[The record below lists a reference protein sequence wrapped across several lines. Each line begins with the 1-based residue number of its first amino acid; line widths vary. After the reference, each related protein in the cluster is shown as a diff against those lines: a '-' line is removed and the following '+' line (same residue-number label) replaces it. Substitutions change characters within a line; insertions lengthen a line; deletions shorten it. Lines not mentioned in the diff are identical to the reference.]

1 VSLPACSLLLVS
13 MLLVGG
19 TAAAQP
25 QPSARQRQ
33 DRRVLLPGNPDDP
46 TPEIRV
52 AGGNLTI
59 LLFNAPLDRD
69 SLEVD
74 RARFNL
80 VDAGERSLTLLP
92 TTDLG
97 SEERL
102 VLKVRFKDRLP
113 TQAVFAL
120 VSHPS
125 EVDGTVEVAHRP
137 DTLES
142 SKATCMDTG
151 PAGFV
156 FSGVLDK
163 DGIQAT
169 PFFTSVPAENR
180 SGLQVTRGV
189 GYRAQLWAA
198 VSLEVRNLPGQKP
211 WVPGTVRLTGVDGA
225 LVTVRAVHMKP
236 SVLKP
241 RESGL
246 LVLETAAIANKDA
259 LGPFLVELL
268 DEDGGRALTVSGVK
282 FK

>member
-1 VSLPACSLLLVS
+1 MSLPGCSLLLVAL
-13 MLLVGG
+13 LLVGG

-25 QPSARQRQ
+25 HPSARQRQ
-33 DRRVLLPGNPDDP
+33 DRRVLLAGNPDDP
-46 TPEIRV
+46 APEIRV

-69 SLEVD
+69 SLGVD

-92 TTDLG
+92 ATDLG
-97 SEERL
+97 SGERL
-102 VLKVRFKDRLP
+102 VLKVRFKDRPLA
-113 TQAVFAL
+113 QAVFAL

-125 EVDGTVEVAHRP
+125 EVDGTVEVEYRP
-137 DTLES
+137 DTLEAL
-142 SKATCMDTG
+142 KATCVDTG

-163 DGIQAT
+163 EGIRAR
-169 PFFTSVPAENR
+169 PFFTSVPAANR

-189 GYRAQLWAA
+189 GYRARPWAA

-211 WVPGTVRLTGVDGA
+211 WAPGAVRLTGAAGA
-225 LVTVRAVHMKP
+225 LVTVRAVHMEP
-236 SVLKP
+236 RVLTP
-241 RESGL
+241 GEAGL
-246 LVLETAAIANKDA
+246 LVLETAAIADEDA

>member
-1 VSLPACSLLLVS
+1 
-13 MLLVGG
+13 M
-19 TAAAQP
+19 
-25 QPSARQRQ
+25 
-33 DRRVLLPGNPDDP
+33 
-46 TPEIRV
+46 

-92 TTDLG
+92 ATDLG
-97 SEERL
+97 SGERL
-102 VLKVRFKDRLP
+102 ALKVRFKDRLP
-113 TQAVFAL
+113 AQAVFAL

-125 EVDGTVEVAHRP
+125 EVDGTVEVDHRS
-137 DTLES
+137 DTQES
-142 SKATCMDTG
+142 LKATCMDTG

-156 FSGVLDK
+156 FSGVLGK
-163 DGIQAT
+163 EGIRTA

-189 GYRAQLWAA
+189 GYRARLWAA
-198 VSLEVRNLPGQKP
+198 VSLEIRNRPGQKP
-211 WVPGTVRLTGVDGA
+211 WAPGAVRLTGADGA
-225 LVTVRAVHMKP
+225 LVTVRAVRMEP

-241 RESGL
+241 GEAGL

-259 LGPFLVELL
+259 LGPFRLELL
-268 DEDGGRALTVSGVK
+268 DEDGGPALTVSGVK